1 MFAHALRR
9 TGRMSVEEKLKIL
22 QVICHLARNPHT
34 GVVLDRDGTPRLSG
48 TIEEATLLQSI
59 SPTRSHLA
67 LPDAPTT

>member
-22 QVICHLARNPHT
+22 QVICHLAQNPHT

-48 TIEEATLLQSI
+48 TIAGGTPLPSTA
-59 SPTRSHLA
+59 PTRSLLA
-67 LPDAPTT
+67 SPDTPTT